1 MKKLF
6 ITLAAIVVMLLIALV
21 AIADHAL
28 EMAIHPDNNKTRDIA
43 LCYSKVYNA
52 YPELE
57 QWHDS
62 LVANGLWRDTM
73 LVAGDGSM
81 RHGLILQHDSVPT
94 GASIVVHGY
103 TDNAPIMLR
112 YVYLHYEVLGR
123 NVVVPEHYAHGE
135 SDGDDIRFGW
145 LDRLDIRDLWLPLTH
160 QLWHDQNI
168 VVHGLSMGGAITMF
182 LSGEAIPDSLRLSAF
197 IEDCGYTSTW
207 DQLSYQA
214 EEMGFPAFPV
224 LDVANII
231 CRHRYG
237 WDMKESNALA
247 QLAKC
252 TRPMLFIHG
261 DADDYV
267 PTEMVYRNYDAKISG
282 YKELMVVPG
291 AKHARSIH
299 EAWDDYVR
307 RVESFL
313 AKVEQ

>member
-6 ITLAAIVVMLLIALV
+6 ITLAAIIVVLLIALV

-73 LVAGDGSM
+73 IVAGDGSM

-145 LDRLDIRDLWLPLTH
+145 PVLTSEICGCLSH
-160 QLWHDQNI
+160 I
-168 VVHGLSMGGAITMF
+168 SSGTTRISLSMVSRWAVLSPCSSRAKPFPTRSVSLHLSKTVATPLRGISSHIRPRRWAF
-182 LSGEAIPDSLRLSAF
+182 LLSR
-197 IEDCGYTSTW
+197 CSM
-207 DQLSYQA
+207 S
-214 EEMGFPAFPV
+214 P
-224 LDVANII
+224 
-231 CRHRYG
+231 
-237 WDMKESNALA
+237 
-247 QLAKC
+247 
-252 TRPMLFIHG
+252 
-261 DADDYV
+261 
-267 PTEMVYRNYDAKISG
+267 ISFAVTVMAG
-282 YKELMVVPG
+282 T
-291 AKHARSIH
+291 
-299 EAWDDYVR
+299 
-307 RVESFL
+307 
-313 AKVEQ
+313 